1 MIQFRQITFLVIF
14 FIFIPLSGFSQ
25 TRIPLWLG
33 IGGGYGAAFHSTD
46 GTLQCLN
53 DPACPVY
60 KSGTGGGVMFGASLD
75 WRISSGIGLLLRSN
89 FTPATAKLTASDS
102 HAFTKNENGE
112 VVPLVRSHSLNAN
125 LSALNTDLF
134 LNFYSGNFHFFGGGT
149 FGLLMSPEWSSSSEI
164 LSPSNVTFGNNR
176 RDTLFFPEQAI
187 ANATSSQ
194 IGISAGIGYDIPLSK
209 KTILVPELSG
219 TLPLGSLISSS
230 EWKQTIVALGVSVR
244 FGMSVIKPEE
254 FHKIQHFDTITVK
267 NPAIVGNRFSLG
279 ISISKTDIQETED
292 LKITTEIT
300 SRTDTAIIGAEPPPK
315 PKPPVAK
322 LTMTGVYASGEK
334 KPLETITVRG
344 KFVTEGFPMLPF
356 VFFEG
361 NSAEI
366 ASRYHQVTSPEGFSF
381 EKLTP
386 SPLIQH
392 KDILN
397 IIGSRMAQYSGT
409 KITLHGTADP
419 STENSDCALAESRAN
434 RIKQY
439 LTTIWSIEEK
449 RIKVIQSSRKCT
461 PESPTTS
468 QNDEGYEE
476 NRRVEIDSD
485 DDELLAPMLR
495 TRYIEIMEV
504 TPPTIETDVTGSTKQ
519 HITSWKFTG
528 EYNRKKFFGETGS
541 GAAHNQSHNFTDEE
555 SRTMQNGEQSA
566 LEVNFSLTDSE
577 GLSDEQTIDI
587 PVIRDTIRQAV
598 ERLSL
603 MHFEVLKDKLN
614 RSAKSAIKKFVKDL
628 DNEATISVVGYTDN
642 LGEQDLNNRLAT
654 GRANAVAEYIKSIK
668 PSATIIRN
676 EGVGSTR
683 FPPGISSHSLPESRF
698 LSRTVQ
704 IEILRNWQDEH

>member
-1 MIQFRQITFLVIF
+1 MIQIRHLIFIFIF
-14 FIFIPLSGFSQ
+14 FILLPLSGFSQ
-25 TRIPLWLG
+25 SRIPLWLG
-33 IGGGYGAAFHSTD
+33 FGGGYGMAFHSTD

-60 KSGTGGGVMFGASLD
+60 KSGTGGGVMFGVSLD
-75 WRISSGIGLLLRSN
+75 WRISSGIGLLVRSN
-89 FTPATAKLTASDS
+89 FFPSTAKMTSEDS
-102 HAFTKNENGE
+102 RAFTKNENGE
-112 VVPLVRSHSLNAN
+112 VVPLVRSHILNAN
-125 LSALNTDLF
+125 LNSLNTDLF
-134 LNFYSGNFHFFGGGT
+134 LNFHSGNFHFFGGGT

-176 RDTLFFPEQAI
+176 RDTLFFPEQSI
-187 ANATSSQ
+187 ANAASSQ
-194 IGISAGIGYDIPLSK
+194 LGISAGIGYDIPLSK
-209 KTILVPELSG
+209 RAILVPELSA
-219 TLPLGSLISSS
+219 TLPLGSLISTS
-230 EWKQTIVALGVSVR
+230 EWKQTIVALGVSLR
-244 FGMSVIKPEE
+244 FGVSVIKPEE
-254 FHKIQHFDTITVK
+254 FRKIQLIDTVTVK
-267 NPAIVGNRFSLG
+267 HPTIVGNRFSLG
-279 ISISKTDIQETED
+279 KSIAKTEIQETED
-292 LKITTEIT
+292 LKITIETT
-300 SRTDTAIIGAEPPPK
+300 TRTDTSIIGAEPPPK

-322 LTMTGVYASGEK
+322 LAMVGVYASGEK

-366 ASRYHQVTSPEGFSF
+366 TDRYHQITSPEGFSLD
-381 EKLTP
+381 KLTP

-397 IIGSRMAQYSGT
+397 IIGSRMVQYSGT
-409 KITLHGTADP
+409 KITLHGTSDP
-419 STENSDCALAESRAN
+419 TTENSDCALAESRAN

-439 LTTIWSIEEK
+439 LTTIWGIEEK
-449 RIKVIQSSRKCT
+449 RIKVTQSSRKCA

-468 QNDEGYEE
+468 QADEGYEE

-495 TRYIEIMEV
+495 TRYIEITEV
-504 TPPTIETDVTGSTKQ
+504 TPQTIETDVSGSTKQ
-519 HITSWKFTG
+519 NITSWKLTG
-528 EYNRKKFFGETGS
+528 EYNRKKFFGESGT
-541 GAAHNQSHNFTDEE
+541 GAAHNQTHNFTDEE
-555 SRTMQNGEQSA
+555 SRAMQNGEQGA
-566 LEVNFSLTDSE
+566 LEVSYSLTDSE

-587 PVIRDTIRQAV
+587 PVTRDTIRQAV

-614 RSAKSAIKKFVKDL
+614 RSAKAAIKKFVKDL
-628 DNEATISVVGYTDN
+628 DDEATISVVGYSDN

-654 GRANAVAEYIKSIK
+654 GRANAVAEYIKNIK